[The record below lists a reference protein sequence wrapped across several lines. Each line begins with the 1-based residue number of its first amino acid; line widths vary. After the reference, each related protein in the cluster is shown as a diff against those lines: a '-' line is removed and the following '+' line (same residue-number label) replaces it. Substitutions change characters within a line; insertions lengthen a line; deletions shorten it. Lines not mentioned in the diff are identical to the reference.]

1 MSNKNLFTPFQT
13 RVVNAIISLVC
24 SYFNQPESIIHNK
37 RRTKNIV
44 VPKQY
49 CIYFIREILTD
60 MKLVDL
66 ANFFQYNHASIL
78 HSVKV
83 VKTNA
88 MVDSESKK
96 QTLDL
101 HKLIS
106 EKYLTLVLENNGHNP
121 ADPLSEKE
129 KWVMSNKFKII
140 GEAMWYDL
148 KLGDVVTK
156 DDFMSYF
163 KFMME
168 NN

>member
-1 MSNKNLFTPFQT
+1 MQKKSLFTPFQMK
-13 RVVNAIISLVC
+13 VVNAIISLVC
-24 SYFNQPESIIHNK
+24 SYFNQPENIISNK

-49 CIYFIREILTD
+49 CIYFIKEIVPD
-60 MKLVDL
+60 IRLVDL
-66 ANFFQYNHASIL
+66 ANFFHFNHASII

-88 MVDSESKK
+88 MVDTEAKK
-96 QTLDL
+96 QTLEL

-106 EKYLTLVLENNGHNP
+106 EKYLTLVMENNGYDP
-121 ADPLSEKE
+121 QDPLSDKE
-129 KWVMSNKFKII
+129 KHLMSKKFNII

-148 KLGDVVTK
+148 KLGEVVTK

-163 KFMME
+163 KFMMQ

>member
-1 MSNKNLFTPFQT
+1 MQNNDLFTPFQKK
-13 RVVNAIISLVC
+13 VVNAIITLVC
-24 SYFNQPESIIHNK
+24 SYFNQPESIIYNK
-37 RRTKNIV
+37 KRTKNIV
-44 VPKQY
+44 TPKQY
-49 CIYFIREILTD
+49 CIYFIREIVPD
-60 MKLVDL
+60 VKLVDL
-66 ANFFQYNHASIL
+66 ANFFHFNHATII

-88 MVDSESKK
+88 MVDSEAKK
-96 QTLDL
+96 QTLEL

-106 EKYLTLVLENNGHNP
+106 EKYLVLVMENNGYNP

-129 KWVMSNKFKII
+129 KLLMSKKFNLI

-163 KFMME
+163 KFMMQ

>member
-1 MSNKNLFTPFQT
+1 MFTPFQLK
-13 RVVNAIISLVC
+13 VVNAIISLVC
-24 SYFNQPESIIHNK
+24 SYFNQPETIISTKK
-37 RRTKNIV
+37 RIKNIV
-44 VPKQY
+44 VPKQF
-49 CIYFIREILTD
+49 CIYFIREIVPD
-60 MKLVDL
+60 VKLIDL
-66 ANFFQYNHASIL
+66 ANFFQFNHASII

-96 QTLDL
+96 QTLEL

-106 EKYLTLVLENNGHNP
+106 EKYLTLVMENNGYNP
-121 ADPLSEKE
+121 ADPLSDKE
-129 KWVMSNKFKII
+129 KLLMSKKFNII

-163 KFMME
+163 KFMMQ

>member
-1 MSNKNLFTPFQT
+1 MQKKSLFTPFQT
-13 RVVNAIISLVC
+13 KVVNAIITLVC
-24 SYFNQPESIIHNK
+24 NYFNQPESIISNK

-49 CIYFIREILTD
+49 CIYFIKEIVPD
-60 MKLVDL
+60 IKLVDL
-66 ANFFQYNHASIL
+66 ANFFQFNHASII

-88 MVDSESKK
+88 MVDSEAKK
-96 QTLDL
+96 EILEL

-106 EKYLTLVLENNGHNP
+106 EKYLTLVIENNGYDP
-121 ADPLSEKE
+121 QDPLSEKE
-129 KWVMSNKFKII
+129 KLLMSKKFNII

-148 KLGDVVTK
+148 KLGEVVTK

-163 KFMME
+163 KFMMQ